1 MEYDA
6 LGRLARTKRRDDCLA
21 ASAGDRQEY
30 VYDSEGLV
38 TEIDT
43 YDAASTLTRKQ
54 PMTYFAS
61 RRLQSLVNPVDPTKA
76 TALVYDAGGMIAEVD
91 GAAGLS
97 KTTYAINNDR
107 RITAENRY
115 KTSTTYDTWSLLYDW
130 LGEQSTV
137 TDGDNKATQSVRD
150 DLGRVVKLVSP
161 DLAFPTLRIYDAASR
176 LTSVVEAFG
185 GGASQQTHAFT
196 YDALGRLQASDFAG
210 ACATTGTPHA
220 EIQRVYDAPPPSTCP
235 IGAGCNRTTGR
246 LAYVKVSLMCS
257 SAYAATDGSLDQET
271 WYSYD
276 DAGRLIDEYAKD
288 DTGRSADHQYA
299 WTKAGALTQATMPST
314 TVFGWSYGSAASNSD
329 TDRVTGQWRTSTAT
343 PVTDTVRWNPYGPL
357 QQYNQENY
365 VSTIQQ
371 RTRITRNLAYRI
383 TGLYVETVAGAIQ
396 QSVVVAEDAKGRVT
410 QRDYYPNNTGVQ
422 DSSFF
427 YDYEDRV
434 ICEANSLTTTCPT
447 VNSGLKN
454 RHDLTPPFTNAGD
467 WKHLL
472 RPIAGSTGGYTH
484 DFNASGT
491 KYTSHQIND
500 VVQPDGTPA
509 FGTTHYTYDARGN
522 RSSDDNVSTLSFDAR
537 TYTYD
542 GRRNVINVRG
552 QYPVGAGVFHY
563 YDVASAFDAKNRRV
577 YKSFLD
583 ETTLKTAQW
592 FFEYDALDRL
602 TEVRYT
608 PDSTVPATY
617 SLFQLFWLGDRMV
630 AYWQTDYPAA
640 TTTARYVGTD
650 ESGRPIDMICWNAPS
665 NHGNCP
671 RVWAV
676 NPSAWGFDTNVAG
689 PGVYQPL
696 LFAGQYVDAETAAYE
711 NDGATVHRPGVAV
724 NGARSYD
731 ASVGEYLQF
740 DPLAPL
746 TRSSYVYVD
755 SSPIGRRDP
764 TGMMQS
770 LHCTYGT
777 ANDSDGIGL
786 DNPIVVN
793 SDYCE
798 WTAGGHDG
806 GGGGGGGGGH
816 DDPGGGPWITGP
828 APPFKGEIPY
838 YRLSWRFSG
847 CREAWIDHRSEG
859 GVGHARA

>member
-1 MEYDA
+1 
-6 LGRLARTKRRDDCLA
+6 
-21 ASAGDRQEY
+21 
-30 VYDSEGLV
+30 
-38 TEIDT
+38 
-43 YDAASTLTRKQ
+43 
-54 PMTYFAS
+54 
-61 RRLQSLVNPVDPTKA
+61 
-76 TALVYDAGGMIAEVD
+76 
-91 GAAGLS
+91 
-97 KTTYAINNDR
+97 
-107 RITAENRY
+107 
-115 KTSTTYDTWSLLYDW
+115 
-130 LGEQSTV
+130 
-137 TDGDNKATQSVRD
+137 
-150 DLGRVVKLVSP
+150 
-161 DLAFPTLRIYDAASR
+161 
-176 LTSVVEAFG
+176 
-185 GGASQQTHAFT
+185 
-196 YDALGRLQASDFAG
+196 
-210 ACATTGTPHA
+210 
-220 EIQRVYDAPPPSTCP
+220 
-235 IGAGCNRTTGR
+235 
-246 LAYVKVSLMCS
+246 MCS

-676 NPSAWGFDTNVAG
+676 NPSAWGFDTNVVG

-711 NDGATVHRPGVAV
+711 NDGVTVHRPGVAL
-724 NGARSYD
+724 NGYRTFD
-731 ASVGEYLQF
+731 AFAGSYLQV
-740 DPLAPL
+740 DPMASE
-746 TRSSYVYVD
+746 TRSSYLYVWSDPVGGSDRLGLEDTQQDAGISSTSVACDHVGEGYLPDDDNRGLGGDHSFEGLGECDFAHSQAPEDHHDDGHDPNGAGGLTSCETEKSNQDIDCAGNPECSLIDLGEWD
-755 SSPIGRRDP
+755 SHYGNQPSADRFFGGGRLLVASQCVK
-764 TGMMQS
+764 GMNCGIPMG
-770 LHCTYGT
+770 TYDGDDEPAPNWQC
-777 ANDSDGIGL
+777 ANSAL
-786 DNPIVVN
+786 DT
-793 SDYCE
+793 YCE
-798 WTAGGHDG
+798 VLKSCTTAGYCSELPVLCGSCV
-806 GGGGGGGGGH
+806 
-816 DDPGGGPWITGP
+816 
-828 APPFKGEIPY
+828 AARRSLFAC
-838 YRLSWRFSG
+838 RSG
-847 CREAWIDHRSEG
+847 L
-859 GVGHARA
+859 